1 MSKRFHPVSLHVI
14 RGALIYAGFTVG
26 KIRTLVQATPD
37 QPIATYD
44 VILDSIKGLDAS
56 AVPPCV
62 VQAAA
67 NAAFTGDVSVPFV
80 FWNGENWSL
89 RLVAST
95 VPQEGRA
102 LEVAPDGTVIG
113 LPWNPDWLT
122 GGDA

>member
-67 NAAFTGDVSVPFV
+67 NAAFTGDVSVPFL
-80 FWNGENWSL
+80 FCNGENWSRR
-89 RLVAST
+89 RLART
-95 VPQEGRA
+95 VPHAGTA
-102 LEVAPDGTVIG
+102 LCAAPYG
-113 LPWNPDWLT
+113 
-122 GGDA
+122 